1 MFTIMNLAMSGE
13 GSVRTI
19 SPAVCFAAPNI
30 YQIDYSQDPQW
41 ITWRHAGIQK
51 ILSRED
57 GVDASLHY
65 GGTENYRPTN
75 NVPVIDAPQAPR
87 FDSNPFSSLPI
98 AFPPPLPTTF
108 EESAR
113 PTIMDELVDGCDDPP
128 NKVRV

>member
-1 MFTIMNLAMSGE
+1 VAE
-13 GSVRTI
+13 GRSEQSHQLFVLL
-19 SPAVCFAAPNI
+19 